1 VTLSESA
8 VATADAPS
16 AERHVNPWFVLV
28 IVCMAQFMVVLD
40 STIVNVAL
48 PAIQRNLHFTVDNLQ
63 WVVNAYTLVLGGF
76 LLLGGRAGDLFGRK
90 RLFILGVM
98 LFTFASLMNAVGTSA
113 GMLIFFR
120 ALQGF
125 GAAFISPIALS
136 IVTTTFTDGRQR
148 AKALAVWA
156 AIAVGGASIGLI
168 LGGALTEYLSW
179 RWNFF
184 INIPVGIMV
193 VIVAWRVL
201 PAMAPVRNLG
211 WRGFDLAGAATATG
225 GLMSIVYGIVGANQY
240 GWFAARTVG
249 FIAGGIALLVV
260 FLLIESHVEHPLVR
274 LSIFKTRTLRAA
286 DTTML
291 IVAGGMFS
299 VFFFASLYVQEVL
312 GFSPLRAGLSFL
324 PLTAAIIISANVS
337 QRVIG
342 PLGIKTTG
350 LIGMVVAAL
359 GLGLMTMISANGSYL
374 TEVLPGLVVMG
385 FGLGLTFMPLTMLA
399 TYGSDAED
407 AGLASGLLN
416 ASQQVGGSLGLAVLS
431 TLAAQQVTSHLSGLG
446 HRPTS
451 FEQMTAAVSGYRV
464 AFFAAAC
471 MMIVGAILLSVLIT
485 SREARVDDVAV
496 PAMGVDA

>member
-1 VTLSESA
+1 
-8 VATADAPS
+8 VAAPIKAPP
-16 AERHVNPWFVLV
+16 AERQVNPWVVLV
-28 IVCMAQFMVVLD
+28 LVCMAQFMVVLD

-48 PAIQRNLHFTVDNLQ
+48 PAIQRDLHFTVDSLQ

-90 RLFILGVM
+90 RMFLIGVS
-98 LFTFASLMNAVGTSA
+98 LFTFASLMNAIGTSA

-120 ALQGF
+120 AMQGF

-136 IVTTTFTDGRQR
+136 IVVTTFTDGRQR

-156 AIAVGGASIGLI
+156 AIAVGGASIGLV

-184 INIPVGIMV
+184 INIPVGIGV
-193 VIVAWRVL
+193 VVAAWRLL
-201 PAMAPVRNLG
+201 PPMAPDRIQG
-211 WRGFDLAGAATATG
+211 IRGFDIGGAVTATA
-225 GLMSIVYGIVGANQY
+225 GLMCIVYGIVGANQY

-249 FIAGGIALLVV
+249 FLTVGLALLVAFV
-260 FLLIESHVEHPLVR
+260 VIESRVSNPLVR

-286 DTTML
+286 DITML

-312 GFSPLRAGLSFL
+312 GFSPLRAGLGFL
-324 PLTAAIIISANVS
+324 PLTAAIIIAANAA
-337 QRVIG
+337 QRLVG
-342 PLGIKTTG
+342 PLGIKMTG
-350 LIGMVVAAL
+350 VIGMLIAAV
-359 GLGLMTMISANGSYL
+359 GLALMSMISVGGSYW
-374 TEVLPGLVVMG
+374 TDVLPGLVVMG
-385 FGLGLTFMPLTMLA
+385 LGLGLTFMPLTMLA

-431 TLAAQQVTSHLSGLG
+431 TLAAHQVTSSLAGLG
-446 HRPTS
+446 HAPTRLDLS
-451 FEQMTAAVSGYRV
+451 AAAVSGYRA
-464 AFFAAAC
+464 AFIAAAG
-471 MMIVGAILLSVLIT
+471 MMLLGAFLLSVLIS
-485 SREARVDDVAV
+485 SREARLENVAV
-496 PAMGVDA
+496 PAMEIDG